1 MTIVLETERLRIRQ
15 FTEDDAPPLLELD
28 SDPEVMRFVG
38 PYQLPNV
45 EAYRDY
51 IRSRYLPEYER
62 SPGWGVWAA
71 VEKSSGKFLG
81 KFILHPAEH
90 DTTYGQDAGF
100 QADDIE
106 LGFRFRRDCWGRGF
120 ATEGSRALIRLAFCQ
135 NKAKRI
141 VAAVLDGNVA
151 SVRVL
156 EKVGLKLV
164 GRGWASDVNQPQA
177 TFAITSEEYFRNE
190 MSAAKL
196 A

>member
-1 MTIVLETERLRIRQ
+1 MTVVLETERLRIRR
-15 FTEDDAPPLLELD
+15 FTEEDAPLLLELD

-45 EAYRDY
+45 DAYREY

-62 SPGWGVWAA
+62 SPGWGVLA
-71 VEKSSGKFLG
+71 VIEKSSGNFLG
-81 KFILHPAEH
+81 KFILHPAPQ
-90 DTTYGQDAGF
+90 DTYGQDACF
-100 QADDIE
+100 QSDDIE

-120 ATEGSRALIRLAFCQ
+120 ATEGSRALIRFAFGR

-156 EKVGLKLV
+156 EKVGLKLI
-164 GRGWASDVNQPQA
+164 GRSWASDVNQPQA
-177 TFAITSEEYFRNE
+177 TFALTDEEFFRSES
-190 MSAAKL
+190 SAAKL